1 MDFLTGFISR
11 RLFFNKGVI
20 KWLWSPIKTRLTS
33 LKYHKIPMYFVEI
46 VKTRRR
52 CFKIPKSVRRC
63 VQFVYCVLW
72 GDSFHPVIWAK
83 ISLLSQNQMKKLQKK
98 YICLLYQTKNRLQ
111 LGKRKKSSKTNTE
124 NCVVI
129 FISRKYTQ
137 NLQKR
142 YLSVKIRNKS
152 KITTFLDWS
161 VLETSIFHQEMSF

>member
-98 YICLLYQTKNRLQ
+98 YICLLCQTKNRLQ
-111 LGKRKKSSKTNTE
+111 LGKRKKVLKQILKTASSFLFHENIPKT
-124 NCVVI
+124 
-129 FISRKYTQ
+129 Y
-137 NLQKR
+137 KR
-142 YLSVKIRNKS
+142 YLSVKIHIKS
-152 KITTFLDWS
+152 FY
-161 VLETSIFHQEMSF
+161 IFRLVYFCFFCNFCKLAHKV